1 MSPFISSLPAS
12 AARSR
17 RLGQNVHRRPQK
29 GVVLII
35 ALVMLVVI
43 SLLATLSI
51 RNAISTE
58 SVSGNAR
65 TTQLATQA
73 AEIAL
78 RYCEEATIQINSG
91 TGTLT
96 VTPAILDYVSPPR
109 WITPAANWDG
119 SGSSASVFIVPTAS
133 VNQAGGTVTFNR
145 LPECMVERVPVVTA
159 SGVISNTSTYTI
171 TARGFGPEV
180 ATVDAARTRP
190 TGSEVWMQSTIELE

>member
-1 MSPFISSLPAS
+1 MNSFTPSFPAA
-12 AARSR
+12 AARSH
-17 RLGQNVHRRPQK
+17 RLGQNVHPRAQA

-58 SVSGNAR
+58 SVSGNVR
-65 TTQLATQA
+65 TTQLASQA

-78 RYCEEATIQINSG
+78 RYCEEATIQINAG

-96 VTPAILDYVSPPR
+96 VTPAILNYISPAR
-109 WITPAANWDG
+109 WTDPATNWDG
-119 SGSSASVFIVPTAS
+119 AGSAASVFIVPTAS

-180 ATVDAARTRP
+180 ATVDAARSRP